1 MCLALN
7 QLGEATDDIVEMGNA
22 AAVGDIDRVGLMAY
36 AASGYALTVQ
46 VALMQAPEWE
56 PGSEAVSA
64 ITGLSETLVTGLEL
78 IDAATMEDDP
88 AKIEEGLGLVNQASA
103 ALVDVTPELGRL
115 RDEYGLGCAL
125 P

>member
-1 MCLALN
+1 
-7 QLGEATDDIVEMGNA
+7 MGDA

-56 PGSEAVSA
+56 PGSAAVTA
-64 ITGLSETLVTGLEL
+64 LSNMAEGLVTGLEL
-78 IDAATMEDDP
+78 IDAATLEDEP
-88 AKIEEGLGLVNQASA
+88 AKMTEGLELVNIASA
-103 ALVDVTPELGRL
+103 ALVDVTPELERL